1 MPITKTL
8 MRTLPEPF
16 LQDLLQPDGRLH
28 PILDRVRKDQTLML
42 SIRENAV
49 NIYYRGGNLV
59 RIAGQT
65 SGRYKADFD
74 AKYNLSGQ
82 VLPVLPTDIQSQDE
96 SAQWMAAFP
105 VLKQVMDEFFS
116 VHSKPERE
124 FQQLL
129 ARENNHSTISNESEY
144 FIADI
149 EFADSGLRARFDLL
163 GVRWDASRRGSGQ
176 CRPALFEMKY
186 GDHALD
192 GNAGLLKHLQD
203 IDALVQDKARYARLL
218 ATMESQFR
226 QLDQMGMFNFTR
238 RQAGVQVS
246 LASDEKPEVI
256 FVLANHNPRSTK
268 LKTLLTAPELDE
280 YSRSAYFDLRFFV
293 SSFAGYGLH
302 SQNMLTLDA
311 FRQLL

>member
-1 MPITKTL
+1 

-16 LQDLLQPDGRLH
+16 LQDLLQSDGRLH
-28 PILDRVRKDQTLML
+28 PILARVQKDQTLML
-42 SIRENAV
+42 AIREKAV
-49 NIYYRGGNLV
+49 NLYYRGGNLV
-59 RIAGQT
+59 RLAGQT

-74 AKYNLSGQ
+74 PKYNLSGQ
-82 VLPVLPTDIQSQDE
+82 VLPALPANIQRQDE
-96 SAQWMAAFP
+96 CAQWVAAFP
-105 VLKQVMDEFFS
+105 VLKQVMDEYFS
-116 VHSKPERE
+116 VHNKPERE

-129 ARENNHSTISNESEY
+129 ARENNHSSISNESEY

-149 EFADSGLRARFDLL
+149 EFADSNLRARFDLL
-163 GVRWDASRRGSGQ
+163 GLRWDASRRGSGK

-186 GDHALD
+186 GDGALG

-218 ATMESQFR
+218 ATMESQFC
-226 QLDQMGMFNFTR
+226 QLDQIGMLNFTR

-246 LASDEKPEVI
+246 LVSDEKPEVI

-268 LKTLLTAPELDE
+268 LKTLLNAPELDE
-280 YSRSAYFDLRFFV
+280 YARSAHFDLRFFV

-302 SQNMLTLDA
+302 AQNMLTLNE
-311 FRQLL
+311 FRRLL